1 MDERLR
7 APARPAAPP
16 LLPLLVASESQLS
29 ACVGSGLGLGLGL
42 GLGSGEVERHR
53 LDVHGQLSL
62 HRLADEL
69 LHLVRARGV
78 NEGLGC
84 G

>member
-1 MDERLR
+1 MGLGLGLGLGVGSGLGLRLG
-7 APARPAAPP
+7 
-16 LLPLLVASESQLS
+16 LGL
-29 ACVGSGLGLGLGL
+29 GSGLGLGLGL
-42 GLGSGEVERHR
+42 VLGSGDIERHR